1 MLRMVIE
8 NLIFYP
14 DTPVNTSVL
23 WANVGESLTMGF
35 LSEDKELFH
44 FEEADVIDN
53 HAERATCLM
62 AHKKTVPLYI
72 GMTTGF
78 CGILTPS
85 RRSSVMYYFWRSQT
99 TSPCRLGLT
108 RMLHYSPLARQER
121 QHPMAALIS

>member
-44 FEEADVIDN
+44 
-53 HAERATCLM
+53 L
-62 AHKKTVPLYI
+62 KK
-72 GMTTGF
+72 
-78 CGILTPS
+78 
-85 RRSSVMYYFWRSQT
+85 
-99 TSPCRLGLT
+99 
-108 RMLHYSPLARQER
+108 RM
-121 QHPMAALIS
+121 